1 MKFKNIFV
9 SLILSAVFCT
19 NAFAYEGVNL
29 NINGKDITSEV
40 APRLIN
46 ERTMVPVRAILEE
59 IGASVNWNEE
69 QRTVTAEKGNIK
81 FSMALDED
89 FYTVN
94 GKVVSMDS
102 KAVVVKNRILV
113 PARYVAQAF
122 GLKVEW
128 NSDEKTEYVENT
140 EVTQTQKK
148 VCDIITNAL
157 NTYTVGKDDL
167 DEFKVGTY
175 KKATDEMVEK
185 INELKA
191 ETSDKTALALI
202 EQDLKFVDKVESYL
216 QQCDLY
222 SKYAKTDNAKQNQ
235 LLFKHSLLDKVSYL
249 SECKTVEE
257 AKKIYN
263 DLVDAY
269 DNVVSIVKRETD
281 TRYRVTRDLEYYATP
296 TFE

>member
-128 NSDEKTEYVENT
+128 NSDEKTVY
-140 EVTQTQKK
+140 
-148 VCDIITNAL
+148 
-157 NTYTVGKDDL
+157 
-167 DEFKVGTY
+167 
-175 KKATDEMVEK
+175 
-185 INELKA
+185 INE
-191 ETSDKTALALI
+191 
-202 EQDLKFVDKVESYL
+202 V
-216 QQCDLY
+216 
-222 SKYAKTDNAKQNQ
+222 NATTEGN
-235 LLFKHSLLDKVSYL
+235 Y
-249 SECKTVEE
+249 
-257 AKKIYN
+257 
-263 DLVDAY
+263 
-269 DNVVSIVKRETD
+269 
-281 TRYRVTRDLEYYATP
+281 
-296 TFE
+296 